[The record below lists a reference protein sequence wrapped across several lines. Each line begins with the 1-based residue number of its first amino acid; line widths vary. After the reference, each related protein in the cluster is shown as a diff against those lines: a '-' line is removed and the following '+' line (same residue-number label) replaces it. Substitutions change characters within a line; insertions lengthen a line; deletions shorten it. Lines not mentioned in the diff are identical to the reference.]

1 VIPDLWWANNSKTR
15 LRTLGLQKGE
25 LLKQLSML
33 PLGHHQ
39 PARTISRRV
48 RQAMEL
54 PLGHLSGP
62 ARLHKLTLEE
72 GDLLDKVF
80 YVFMSRRQCRDVLR
94 LPPHH
99 ILR

>member
-1 VIPDLWWANNSKTR
+1 
-15 LRTLGLQKGE
+15 
-25 LLKQLSML
+25 
-33 PLGHHQ
+33 
-39 PARTISRRV
+39 
-48 RQAMEL
+48 MEL